1 MQKKKLLLIGW
12 DAADWKAINPMID
25 AGLMPNLEKLVN
37 DGVMGNLATLDPPLS
52 PMLWTSIGTGKRPY
66 KHGIWGFSEPR
77 PDGKGIR
84 PVLNTSRKCKA
95 IWNMLTQKDYK
106 THVIGW
112 WPSHPAEP
120 INGIAISNFYQKAH
134 YPKQGEELKHWPMMQ
149 GTVYPANKSDL
160 FAKMRV
166 HPQELTSAHLFPFLP
181 NAANMNQEDKRT
193 QKRIHSV
200 AKIIADCSTIHSA
213 ATYIMEYEEWDFLGV
228 YYDAIDHFGHGFMK
242 FHPPKQGHIPHDLYD
257 DYNYVVTAGYRYHDM
272 MLGRLMELAGEDT
285 TIMLISDHGFHPDH
299 LRPKSIPKEPAG
311 PALEHSPYG
320 VIVMKGP
327 NIKKDERIY
336 GASLLDITPTIL
348 NMLDLP
354 IGEDMDGKTLSD
366 AFIQPPPIQKVDS
379 WENIE
384 GESGMHPKDMLHDPY
399 MDAEA
404 LDQLVELGY
413 IEKPDENAENAIKKT
428 VDENHFWLA
437 RSYMNGQMYKEALD
451 ILEELFN
458 ERPDQ
463 TRYGFRLIRCYE
475 YLNRIEDAQ
484 KTLEVLKGHVPQEGA
499 SINLMEGNLHLL
511 QNKADAALEQLL
523 SAEAK
528 APENPH
534 IHLLIGQAYLKL
546 KRFVDAERAFVKTLN
561 IDPLSHRA
569 HYGLG
574 LSYLKRN
581 LYEEAAKSL
590 VEAIALIYYFP
601 LAHYHLGE
609 ALYQLGDFEGAA
621 HAYEVSLG
629 MNENISKARQKLA
642 VTYEHQLDQ
651 PEKAAAINEELVAR
665 TLKEIVIVSG
675 LPRSGTSMMMQM
687 LDKAGIA
694 PFTDKKREA
703 DESNPKGY
711 YEHEAVKG
719 LSSDK
724 KFMKD
729 IEENQVVKII
739 AQLLFQLPLRYRYK
753 VIFMERDLD
762 EVVQSQ
768 QRMLDRL
775 AEKNGKKR
783 PPRRPNRMKRAFGQ
797 TLTRMQTWTQQMPN
811 VEICFVSYSEAV
823 ANPLEVAA
831 KVNAFLGREL
841 DEKAMASV
849 VDKRL
854 YREKKGKT
862 TD

>member
-1 MQKKKLLLIGW
+1 MQKKKILLIGW
-12 DAADWKAINPMID
+12 DAADWKAINPMMD

-37 DGVMGNLATLDPPLS
+37 EGVMGNLATLDPPLS

-95 IWNMLTQKDYK
+95 IWNMLTQENYK

-120 INGIAISNFYQKAH
+120 INGTMVSNFYQKAH
-134 YPKQGEELKHWPMMQ
+134 YPKENEQLTEWPMMQ
-149 GTVYPANKSDL
+149 GTVHPASKSDL

-166 HPQELTSAHLFPFLP
+166 HPQELTANHLLPFLP
-181 NAANMNQEDKRT
+181 NAPNMKQDDKRT

-242 FHPPKQGHIPHDLYD
+242 FHPPKQDHIPQDLYD
-257 DYNYVVTAGYRYHDM
+257 DYHYVITAGYRYHDM

-299 LRPKSIPKEPAG
+299 LRPKAIPKEPAG

-320 VIVMKGP
+320 IVVIKGP

-336 GASLLDITPTIL
+336 GASLLDITPTVL
-348 NMLDLP
+348 AMLDLP
-354 IGEDMDGKTLSD
+354 VGEDMDGKVLSD
-366 AFIQPPPIQKVDS
+366 AFIKPPELKSVDS

-384 GESGMHPKDMLHDPY
+384 GECGMHDKDVLHDPY

-404 LDQLVELGY
+404 LEQLVELGY
-413 IEKPDENAENAIKKT
+413 IDKPDENAEKAIKKT

-437 RSYMNGQMYKEALD
+437 RSYMNGQMYEEALS
-451 ILEELFN
+451 ILERLFN

-463 TRYGFRLIRCYE
+463 TRYGFRLMRCYE
-475 YLNRIEDAQ
+475 YLNRIDDAQ
-484 KTLEVLKGHVPQEGA
+484 QTLQVLKGHIPQEGA
-499 SINLMEGNLHLL
+499 GLHLMEGNLHLL
-511 QNKADAALEQLL
+511 QNNADLALEQLL
-523 SAEAK
+523 KAEVK
-528 APENPH
+528 APDNPN
-534 IHLLIGQAYLKL
+534 IHLLLGQAYLKL
-546 KRFVDAERAFVKTLN
+546 NRYIDAERAFLKALN
-561 IDPLSHRA
+561 IDPQSHRA

-574 LSYLKRN
+574 LSYLRRG
-581 LYEEAAKSL
+581 LYEEAAQSL

-601 LAHYHLGE
+601 LAHYNLGE

-621 HAYEVSLG
+621 HAYEVSLS

-651 PEKAAAINEELVAR
+651 PEKAAVVSEELVAR
-665 TLKEIVIVSG
+665 TLKEIVVVSG

-687 LDKAGIA
+687 LDKGGIA

-711 YEHEAVKG
+711 YEHDAVKG

-724 KFMKD
+724 KFLKD

-768 QRMLDRL
+768 QHMLDRL
-775 AEKNGKKR
+775 AEKSDKKM
-783 PPRRPNRMKRAFGQ
+783 PPRRPNRMKRAFQ
-797 TLTRMQTWTQQMPN
+797 QALTRVGNWQQQMPN
-811 VEICFVSYSEAV
+811 VEVCFIPYTEAI
-823 ANPLEVAA
+823 ANPMEVAK
-831 KVNAFLGREL
+831 KVNEFLGGEL
-841 DEKAMASV
+841 DVRAMASV
-849 VDKRL
+849 VDKSL
-854 YREKKGKT
+854 YREKIEE
-862 TD
+862 